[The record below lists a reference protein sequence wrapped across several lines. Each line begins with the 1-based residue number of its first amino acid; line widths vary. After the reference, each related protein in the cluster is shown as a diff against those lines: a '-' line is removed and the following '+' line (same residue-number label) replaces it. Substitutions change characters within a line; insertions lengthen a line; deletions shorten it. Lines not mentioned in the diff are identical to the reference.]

1 MQTIYEQKK
10 DALIATLPRT
20 VNYYDSGL
28 IQVSQTFVGKTSN
41 ANAFRSNLEVGDSFP
56 TYADIRSVDGIRIF
70 PAVSENVRKDGLS
83 DFLVT
88 GYGRSNMQ
96 GITRFEYGATTFS
109 LTLPEVVVEQEDG
122 PDIIVQAETTKIGI
136 YRTKTQIIKRV
147 MRINEVYDFNSD
159 ITKPYTAGGVVIG
172 IFTPQFITGYPTLTG
187 VWEPAVVSF
196 QSQAYGEFQ
205 EVTVAISGVQISV

>member
-41 ANAFRSNLEVGDSFP
+41 ADAFRRNLEVGDSFP

-70 PAVSENVRKDGLS
+70 PAVSENVRKDGLT

-159 ITKPYTAGGVVIG
+159 ITNRMNARQIG
-172 IFTPQFITGYPTLTG
+172 EFTPQFMAGYPTLTG

>member
-1 MQTIYEQKK
+1 MQTIYEQQT

-41 ANAFRSNLEVGDSFP
+41 SNAFRRNLEVGDPFP
-56 TYADIRSVDGIRIF
+56 TNADIRSADAIYIF
-70 PAVSENVRKDGLS
+70 PAVAENVRKDGLT
-83 DFLVT
+83 DFIVT

-96 GITRFEYGATTFS
+96 GIIRLEYGATTFS
-109 LTLPEVVVEQEDG
+109 LTLPAVVVG
-122 PDIIVQAETTKIGI
+122 GLTVQAATTKIGI

-147 MRINEVYDFNSD
+147 IRINEVYDFNSD
-159 ITKPYTAGGVVIG
+159 ITNRMTKAQIAQ
-172 IFTPQFITGYPTLTG
+172 FTPQFMAGYPTLTG
-187 VWEPAVVSF
+187 IWAPAVVSF

-205 EVTVAISGVQISV
+205 EITVAISGVQISV

>member
-41 ANAFRSNLEVGDSFP
+41 ADAFRRNLEVGDSFP
-56 TYADIRSVDGIRIF
+56 TDADIRSADGIRIF
-70 PAVSENVRKDGLS
+70 PAVAENVRKDSLT

-96 GITRFEYGATTFS
+96 GIIRFEYGATTFS
-109 LTLPEVVVEQEDG
+109 LTLPEIVVEQEDG
-122 PDIIVQAETTKIGI
+122 PNIIVQAETTKIGI

-147 MRINEVYDFNSD
+147 IRINEVYDFNSD
-159 ITKPYTAGGVVIG
+159 ITNRMNARQIG
-172 IFTPQFITGYPTLTG
+172 EFTPQFMAGYPTLTG

>member
-41 ANAFRSNLEVGDSFP
+41 ANAFRSNLEVGDTFP
-56 TYADIRSVDGIRIF
+56 TYADIRSVDVIRIF
-70 PAVSENVRKDGLS
+70 PAVSENVRKDGLT

-147 MRINEVYDFNSD
+147 IRINEVYDFNSD
-159 ITKPYTAGGVVIG
+159 ITNRMNARQIG
-172 IFTPQFITGYPTLTG
+172 EFTPQFMAGYPTLTG